1 MIVKKE
7 AEALTLEAKN
17 RQFQEDY
24 NSFRKVIEKD
34 IDTLIRAAANNGKA
48 QAYLTISHASYTFN
62 TLANIS
68 NLIRDFYS
76 MAGYQVSTH
85 SSGMVLEV
93 IISW

>member
-1 MIVKKE
+1 MIKKEE

-24 NSFRKVIEKD
+24 NTFRKVIEKD
-34 IDTLIRAAANNGKA
+34 LDTLIRTSAKNGKA
-48 QAYLTISHASYTFN
+48 QAYLAISHESYTFN
-62 TLANIS
+62 VLANIS
-68 NLIRDFYS
+68 NLIHDFYT

-85 SSGMVLEV
+85 TSGCELEV